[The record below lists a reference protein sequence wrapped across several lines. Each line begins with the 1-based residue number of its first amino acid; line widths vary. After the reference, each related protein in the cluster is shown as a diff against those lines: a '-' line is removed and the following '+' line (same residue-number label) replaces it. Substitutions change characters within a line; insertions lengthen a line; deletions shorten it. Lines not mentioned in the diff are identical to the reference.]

1 MKISYSFGLMLW
13 LFSSVSLAA
22 DYVGSQACVDCHQS
36 QYEGWQG
43 SHHERAMDHAT
54 DQSVRGD
61 FNDVQ
66 VDFKG
71 QTHRLYKKDDQ
82 FWINTADANGE
93 FKDYQIKFTFGYEP
107 LQQYMVQFDDGRV
120 QLIPFAWDTRAKTEG
135 GQRWFY
141 LHPDHSDSH
150 DEFFWLNSGQNWNY
164 MCADCHSTNVKK
176 QFDVEQNQYS
186 TSYSEI
192 NVGCE
197 ACHGPASQH
206 LQLVQSKG
214 SNNKGEQ
221 FGFDRNLDKA
231 VSEWMSTKDGTTA
244 KPAAIKQT
252 DQVLACAQCHSR
264 HVQISEQDHVTSG
277 NFGDRYLLTL
287 INGQQ
292 YYPDG
297 QVYDEN
303 YVYGSYLQS
312 KMNANGVV
320 CSNCHD
326 PHSAKLKIPAES
338 VCLQCHQP
346 DTYASES
353 HHHHPLSSEGAQCVN
368 CHMPETTYMQVDAR
382 REHKWHVPRPEFSQK
397 IGTPD
402 VCLSCH
408 KDKSSAWSMSIVE
421 EWKPSS
427 KDPDERHFA
436 PVFSAADQG
445 YGGAAQALS
454 HIAQNE
460 NHTDIIRA
468 SAMERLAPFSDAN
481 AIIAV
486 ARGAKHPSEF
496 VRLGA
501 VRGAVNMPSAERWR
515 VLSPLLK
522 DPVLAIRTETVS
534 ALLPLWQQLNSE
546 QQSTLASGFEEYAQ
560 VQAFNSDRGSAH
572 VNLGNMFLYR
582 GMLAQA
588 QAAYEDS
595 IRIEPRFDTAYVY
608 LSELYRQQGNEDKA
622 KQSLLRGMALNPQ
635 SGELPYRL
643 GLAEVRAKQ
652 YQQAQRHFRQA
663 TKMSPQQPQY
673 HYLLALALEKTRPQA
688 AVKSL
693 RQAYTLSRD
702 PQQLYALC
710 EMQLRHHLQ
719 GAESCLSEL
728 SAFAPNHVIDNLR
741 KQYRN

>member
-176 QFDVEQNQYS
+176 QFDVKQNQYS

-206 LQLVQSKG
+206 IQLVQSKG
-214 SNNKGEQ
+214 SNNKAEQ

-231 VSEWMSTKDGTTA
+231 VSEWISTKGGTTA

-287 INGQQ
+287 INGQ
-292 YYPDG
+292 
-297 QVYDEN
+297 
-303 YVYGSYLQS
+303 
-312 KMNANGVV
+312 
-320 CSNCHD
+320 
-326 PHSAKLKIPAES
+326 
-338 VCLQCHQP
+338 
-346 DTYASES
+346 
-353 HHHHPLSSEGAQCVN
+353 
-368 CHMPETTYMQVDAR
+368 
-382 REHKWHVPRPEFSQK
+382 
-397 IGTPD
+397 
-402 VCLSCH
+402 
-408 KDKSSAWSMSIVE
+408 
-421 EWKPSS
+421 
-427 KDPDERHFA
+427 
-436 PVFSAADQG
+436 
-445 YGGAAQALS
+445 
-454 HIAQNE
+454 
-460 NHTDIIRA
+460 
-468 SAMERLAPFSDAN
+468 
-481 AIIAV
+481 
-486 ARGAKHPSEF
+486 
-496 VRLGA
+496 
-501 VRGAVNMPSAERWR
+501 
-515 VLSPLLK
+515 
-522 DPVLAIRTETVS
+522 
-534 ALLPLWQQLNSE
+534 
-546 QQSTLASGFEEYAQ
+546 
-560 VQAFNSDRGSAH
+560 
-572 VNLGNMFLYR
+572 
-582 GMLAQA
+582 
-588 QAAYEDS
+588 
-595 IRIEPRFDTAYVY
+595 
-608 LSELYRQQGNEDKA
+608 
-622 KQSLLRGMALNPQ
+622 
-635 SGELPYRL
+635 
-643 GLAEVRAKQ
+643 
-652 YQQAQRHFRQA
+652 
-663 TKMSPQQPQY
+663 
-673 HYLLALALEKTRPQA
+673 
-688 AVKSL
+688 
-693 RQAYTLSRD
+693 
-702 PQQLYALC
+702 
-710 EMQLRHHLQ
+710 
-719 GAESCLSEL
+719 
-728 SAFAPNHVIDNLR
+728 
-741 KQYRN
+741 